1 MEPFK
6 KDIRKKSIRRGL
18 EKKAKEFED
27 SAVRLLEAPACF
39 NSSVGRY
46 YYSMYIRVMQISNIL
61 NKESENKNDD
71 NEQNSNEK
79 EDIHI
84 HTIGFFVKKVKEAI
98 KKERVSEKEK
108 KEIIKTLEKLR
119 LFRGFRNRADYSEK
133 SVDEEQIKQLKYHLE
148 KFNGFYEKIIKIL
161 DIESKEID

>member
-1 MEPFK
+1 MEPYE

-18 EKKAKEFED
+18 KKKVKEFED

-46 YYSMYIRVMQISNIL
+46 YYSMYVRVMQISNIL
-61 NKESENKNDD
+61 DKESENKNDN

-79 EDIHI
+79 EDTHK
-84 HTIGFFVKKVKEAI
+84 HTIDSFVKKVKEAI
-98 KKERVSEKEK
+98 KKERISEKEK

-133 SVDEEQIKQLKYHLE
+133 SVGEEQIKQLKYHLE